1 MALVLTTGAAAAL
14 SVLLDDGMG
23 GVGSAVPP
31 WALQGAP
38 RAEGA
43 DRDAGGEGMNGSNER
58 RHDGNEEHLGGRRF
72 NAIGFQ
78 VRKLEQRV
86 RSLEERLAI
95 ANRREPR
102 SEEEKSNE
110 RGSRS

>member
-1 MALVLTTGAAAAL
+1 MPRLSLALALAAGEAAPL
-14 SVLLDDGMG
+14 PVLLDRS
-23 GVGSAVPP
+23 VGAARSAAPP
-31 WALQGAP
+31 WTLQGAP

-43 DRDAGGEGMNGSNER
+43 DRDAGGDMN
-58 RHDGNEEHLGGRRF
+58 DGNGEHLGGRRF

-95 ANRREPR
+95 TNRREPR

>member
-1 MALVLTTGAAAAL
+1 MALVLTPGATAAV

-23 GVGSAVPP
+23 GARSALPP
-31 WALQGAP
+31 WTLQGAP

-58 RHDGNEEHLGGRRF
+58 RHDGNEGPLGGRRF

-86 RSLEERLAI
+86 RSLEERLAPT
-95 ANRREPR
+95 NRQAPR
-102 SEEEKSNE
+102 SEKEKTDE

>member
-1 MALVLTTGAAAAL
+1 
-14 SVLLDDGMG
+14 
-23 GVGSAVPP
+23 
-31 WALQGAP
+31 
-38 RAEGA
+38 
-43 DRDAGGEGMNGSNER
+43 MNKKNRQEEKM
-58 RHDGNEEHLGGRRF
+58 DGNGEHLGGRRF

-86 RSLEERLAI
+86 RSLEERLATN
-95 ANRREPR
+95 NRRAPR

>member
-1 MALVLTTGAAAAL
+1 MALVLTTGAATTL
-14 SVLLDDGMG
+14 SVLLDDRLG
-23 GVGSAVPP
+23 GARSAVPP
-31 WALQGAP
+31 WTLQGAP

-95 ANRREPR
+95 TNRREPR

>member
-1 MALVLTTGAAAAL
+1 MNRQEEKM
-14 SVLLDDGMG
+14 DGG
-23 GVGSAVPP
+23 
-31 WALQGAP
+31 
-38 RAEGA
+38 
-43 DRDAGGEGMNGSNER
+43 NG
-58 RHDGNEEHLGGRRF
+58 EHLGGRRF

-95 ANRREPR
+95 TNRREPR